1 MPKYWKN
8 KVKTFLASNKA
19 LFNYGVKKKIDVYH
33 PNLKKEKKKK
43 ICSKYDNV
51 IKTMFNYKWND
62 FLFFL
67 GGRFFPSQKKNP
79 MKFFQIYKLYISFS
93 MWYYL
98 FFFVFFKWWH
108 TKYYGKKNMLLF
120 CFAPFSYELEMV
132 LHSWKT
138 SLGRHK
144 SWFWHKAGMLSK

>member
-62 FLFFL
+62 FLFFW
-67 GGRFFPSQKKNP
+67 GGRFFPPQKKNP

>member
-51 IKTMFNYKWND
+51 IKTMFNYKWNE
-62 FLFFL
+62 FLFFF
-67 GGRFFPSQKKNP
+67 GGEVFPPPEKKPNE
-79 MKFFQIYKLYISFS
+79 I
-93 MWYYL
+93 
-98 FFFVFFKWWH
+98 
-108 TKYYGKKNMLLF
+108 
-120 CFAPFSYELEMV
+120 
-132 LHSWKT
+132 
-138 SLGRHK
+138 
-144 SWFWHKAGMLSK
+144 LSNL

>member
-1 MPKYWKN
+1 MGW
-8 KVKTFLASNKA
+8 
-19 LFNYGVKKKIDVYH
+19 KKKIDVYH

-67 GGRFFPSQKKNP
+67 GGRFFPPQKKNP